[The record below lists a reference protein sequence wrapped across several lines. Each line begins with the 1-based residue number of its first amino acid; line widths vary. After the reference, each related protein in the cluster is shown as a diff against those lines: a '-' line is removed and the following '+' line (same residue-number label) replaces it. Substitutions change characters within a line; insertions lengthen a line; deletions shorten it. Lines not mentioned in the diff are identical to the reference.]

1 MRLFLFGSY
10 AEKRSTTESD
20 IDVFIT
26 NDSLSGYA
34 RAQFKHDFPEI
45 RRVTELFEDQS
56 TKNGGKLDLYT
67 DCRSEFRSLYSKRRL
82 FGEEFELNLDQLQ
95 ESSKE
100 INIHELNELLSL
112 RSHEDRL
119 LYIERTLDRNQFLQ

>member
-45 RRVTELFEDQS
+45 KRVTRLFEFHS

-67 DCRSEFRSLYSKRRL
+67 DCRSEFHSLYSNRRL

-100 INIHELNELLSL
+100 IKIHELHEILSFK
-112 RSHEDRL
+112 SHEDIV
-119 LYIERTLDRNQFLQ
+119 LYIERTLNRNQFLQ